1 MIHIPVIISVAW
13 LFLILFLWEFIRY
26 QFLKAY
32 KIQVLEL
39 SFFSIKSIRIQ
50 TKNTLFKFGFLP
62 LSTYSKPKGFNQVM
76 GMDDD
81 QNANYDINP
90 DLKGIHEVSKSKAA
104 VSISSSLLPPIL
116 VFLLSIV
123 FINSSQSIS
132 TNISNLFTL
141 LIDLIKFSFFIIDKE
156 SLTTTWEAISATS
169 QLVWLIAG
177 ILSFLLTVGNILP
190 LPSLTGHQILVF
202 SGIIKPSTEKSLKF
216 SFFFTL
222 ALMLISIIA
231 LFRVADWMTLVHI
244 MVWCFLIGS
253 AFSGL
258 AFLFLSPF
266 KVKPEPQSD
275 EEDKLH
281 DSAL

>member
-1 MIHIPVIISVAW
+1 
-13 LFLILFLWEFIRY
+13 
-26 QFLKAY
+26 
-32 KIQVLEL
+32 
-39 SFFSIKSIRIQ
+39 
-50 TKNTLFKFGFLP
+50 
-62 LSTYSKPKGFNQVM
+62 M

-253 AFSGL
+253 TFSGL